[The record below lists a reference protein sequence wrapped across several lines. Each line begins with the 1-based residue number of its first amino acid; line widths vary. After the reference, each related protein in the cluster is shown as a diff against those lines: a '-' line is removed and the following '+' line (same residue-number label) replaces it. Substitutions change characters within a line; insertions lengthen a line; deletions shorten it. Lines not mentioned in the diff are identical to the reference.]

1 MDDPVT
7 MNPVEQECI
16 ILFAVVDMIDDMVN
30 YAMFERLV
38 TTRDTNVMFLGAAEK
53 RLFNILLVDFL
64 SAPASRDSSMPFDL
78 PPIPA
83 RGLTDRSYLFYLK
96 HVCAHPKLGSN
107 ATEMSHA
114 VETFAVW
121 LEDRQPIDR
130 MWLGEVGV
138 ESNLLASR
146 YEFLKISGNIGKHN
160 FSRLD
165 SDIRR
170 LARIY
175 EANGTPLTK
184 AQAVVALPSIY
195 EWLHLNYFA
204 YHASTIAEFLNQ
216 LRWSIHRYLEPEW
229 KRSYIRD
236 ADPNSPNYQYS
247 YPVGCN
253 EEVARSMY
261 WCLMNK
267 VRQRPYLPEFTV
279 TKHLK
284 QQY

>member
-1 MDDPVT
+1 
-7 MNPVEQECI
+7 MNPVEHECI
-16 ILFAVVDMIDDMVN
+16 ILFAVVEMIDDMVN
-30 YAMFERLV
+30 HAMFERLV
-38 TTRDTNVMFLGAAEK
+38 TTKDTNVMFVGSAEK

-64 SAPASRDSSMPFDL
+64 SAPVPRGGFMPFDL
-78 PPIPA
+78 PAVPA
-83 RGLTDRSYLFYLK
+83 QGLTDRSYLFYLK
-96 HVCAHPKLGSN
+96 QVCAHPQLGSD
-107 ATEMSHA
+107 ATELSHT
-114 VETFAVW
+114 VEHFAAW

-165 SDIRR
+165 SDIGR
-170 LARIY
+170 LVRIS
-175 EANGTPLTK
+175 ADSGTPLTR
-184 AQAVVALPSIY
+184 AQAVVALPGIY
-195 EWLHLNYFA
+195 EWLHSNYFA

-216 LRWSIHRYLEPEW
+216 LRWSIQRFLEPEW

-236 ADPNSPNYQYS
+236 ADPNSPSYQYS

-267 VRQRPYLPEFTV
+267 VRQRPHFPEFTV